1 MNDRTSSAK
10 TQTATEVQ
18 GPLAQAWTRV
28 IAKIGKGAFADKC
41 GCDVDTVDNAITG
54 KTLPRT
60 HTLLNS
66 LAADQTALDEVLALY
81 GLKVAPLQAAP
92 ANDLTLAAGASEIAT
107 AICQALVDGVRKHHE
122 TLQIADII
130 RPHLPALTAIVREA
144 DGLRAA

>member
-1 MNDRTSSAK
+1 VTDRTSSAK
-10 TQTATEVQ
+10 TLCATEVQ
-18 GPLAQAWTRV
+18 GKLAQAWTRV
-28 IAKIGKGAFADKC
+28 IAKVGKGSFADKC
-41 GCDVDTVDNAITG
+41 GCDPDTVDNAITG
-54 KTLPRT
+54 KSIPRG

-66 LAADQTALDEVLALY
+66 LVADPTALDEVLALY
-81 GLKVAPLQAAP
+81 GLKVVPLQVAP